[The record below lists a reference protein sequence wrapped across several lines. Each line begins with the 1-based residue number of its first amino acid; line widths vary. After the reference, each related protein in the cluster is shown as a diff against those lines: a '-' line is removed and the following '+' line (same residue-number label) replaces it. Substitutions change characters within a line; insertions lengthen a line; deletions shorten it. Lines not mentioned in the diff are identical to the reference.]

1 MGRCLV
7 AGIDESSNI
16 FLISAGVVSV
26 GSLAATF
33 RNILRILFFNQIFW
47 PPT

>member
-7 AGIDESSNI
+7 AGIDESSI
-16 FLISAGVVSV
+16 FLINAGVVSV